1 MGCILRV
8 ILSFFA
14 VFIFPW
20 LLGVWE
26 WFLSGT
32 SGDTNEIGGSYWDH
46 LNYGGL
52 LLFPS
57 WFCFCIK
64 KGD

>member
-1 MGCILRV
+1 MGWDAFLE
-8 ILSFFA
+8 SFCHFA
-14 VFIFPW
+14 VFIFLW

-26 WFLSGT
+26 WSLPGA

-57 WFCFCIK
+57 
-64 KGD
+64 